1 MDRLREIYDEYAATR
16 TPAARD
22 RLVLALLPLV
32 RQAVNVRRRRGLPRH
47 CDLED
52 FASCGVE
59 AVIRAVDR
67 YDAGLG
73 VPLESYVWTRVQ
85 GAVLDE
91 ARRQDWAPR
100 SLRAFGRRHEEATRR
115 FTSVHGRSPDGAEL
129 ATSLSLT
136 PSELRALEE
145 RLETSEVHSLN
156 MPVSVVE
163 GEDHGIELVE
173 TLPSPDADSQ
183 PETAALAGEVDERVR
198 RALGALSPRDRDVAE
213 LLYAQDRS
221 LREVGTL
228 LGVSES
234 RVSQLN
240 SRIKRRVRE
249 ALEAEPALAA

>member
-1 MDRLREIYDEYAATR
+1 MDRLSEIYEEYAATGS
-16 TPAARD
+16 PAARD

-32 RQAVNVRRRRGLPRH
+32 RQAVSLRRRRGLPRH

-52 FASCGVE
+52 FSSCGVE

-67 YDAGLG
+67 YDPTLG
-73 VPLESYVWTRVQ
+73 VPLEPYVWTRVQ

-100 SLRAFGRRHEEATRR
+100 SLRAFGRRHDDAVRQ
-115 FTSVHGRSPDGAEL
+115 FAAMHGRVPEPHEL
-129 ATSLSLT
+129 ADALSLAPT
-136 PSELRALEE
+136 ELRELEE
-145 RLETSEVHSLN
+145 RLATADVHSLN
-156 MPVSVVE
+156 MPVTIAE
-163 GEDHGIELVE
+163 GDSHGTELVE
-173 TLPSPDADSQ
+173 TLPSPDAASQ
-183 PETAALAGEVDERVR
+183 PEAAALAGDGDERVR
-198 RALGALSPRDRDVAE
+198 RALGALSARDRDVAE
-213 LLYAQDRS
+213 LLYAEDRS

-240 SRIKRRVRE
+240 SRIKRTVRQ

>member
-1 MDRLREIYDEYAATR
+1 MDRLRDMYEEYAATR

-32 RQAVNVRRRRGLPRH
+32 RQVVSARRRRGLPLH
-47 CDLED
+47 CDLDD

-59 AVIRAVDR
+59 AAIRAVDR
-67 YDAGLG
+67 YDPSLG
-73 VPLESYVWTRVQ
+73 VPLASYVWTRVQ

-100 SLRAFGRRHEEATRR
+100 SLRAFGRRSEEAARR
-115 FTSVHGRSPDGAEL
+115 FTAAHGRAPHAEEL
-129 ATSLSLT
+129 AGALSLAPT
-136 PSELRALEE
+136 ELQALED
-145 RLETSEVHSLN
+145 RLATAEVHSLN
-156 MPVSVVE
+156 MPVSVAE
-163 GEDHGIELVE
+163 GEDHGTELVE
-173 TLPSPDADSQ
+173 TLPSPDAESQ
-183 PETAALAGEVDERVR
+183 PEAAALAGAVDERVR

-240 SRIKRRVRE
+240 SRIKRTVRE